1 MGFNQRLYMYSKS
14 NYFKIVEH
22 DEKIQEYNNNDKNL
36 KKIGIIDIFYEKFN
50 DIRKVV
56 ISNISRYKIE
66 HSRILKKY
74 LKNSYLLEGIIVGD
88 IDNVEDEIKEN
99 FKDINSYHLLA
110 ISGSHMAYLLI
121 IIDFMVKRIKLRK
134 ICHKF
139 NGYIINYNVYNTC
152 RIFTCCFKSRNI
164 CCYISNF

>member
-14 NYFKIVEH
+14 NYFKIIEH
-22 DEKIQEYNNNDKNL
+22 DERIQEYNNSDKNL
-36 KKIGIIDIFYEKFN
+36 KKIDIIDIFYEKFN

-121 IIDFMVKRIKLRK
+121 IIDFVVRKTKLRK
-134 ICHKF
+134 ICYKF
-139 NGYIINYNVYNTC
+139 NSYIINYNVYNTC
-152 RIFTCCFKSRNI
+152 RILTRCFKSRNI

>member
-14 NYFKIVEH
+14 NYFKIIEH
-22 DEKIQEYNNNDKNL
+22 DEKIQEYNNSDKNL
-36 KKIGIIDIFYEKFN
+36 KKIDIIDIFYEKFN

-110 ISGSHMAYLLI
+110 ISGSHMA
-121 IIDFMVKRIKLRK
+121 
-134 ICHKF
+134 
-139 NGYIINYNVYNTC
+139 
-152 RIFTCCFKSRNI
+152 
-164 CCYISNF
+164 